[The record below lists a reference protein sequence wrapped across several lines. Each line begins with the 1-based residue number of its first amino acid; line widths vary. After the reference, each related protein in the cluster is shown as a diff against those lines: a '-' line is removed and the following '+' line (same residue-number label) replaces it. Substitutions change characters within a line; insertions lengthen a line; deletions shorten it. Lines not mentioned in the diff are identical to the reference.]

1 MTKEYYV
8 DRIGNVSVQGSVISI
23 DLSRIVNS
31 ENGSGES
38 SLEKKLTVTLTGQNF
53 MNMVNMLN
61 NTVKT
66 ISERQKNE
74 ADKKSTSEKPVEKE
88 EP

>member
-1 MTKEYYV
+1 
-8 DRIGNVSVQGSVISI
+8 
-23 DLSRIVNS
+23 
-31 ENGSGES
+31 
-38 SLEKKLTVTLTGQNF
+38 